1 MSHRRNKYLSILIER
16 TNPMGKKDKMIT
28 SRYYITSILDENVIE
43 VLGETVDGYIESWE
57 RKIDRV

>member
-1 MSHRRNKYLSILIER
+1 
-16 TNPMGKKDKMIT
+16 MGKKDKMIT